1 MHQLLLAAVKEEKQ
15 FLCNGTGQKVGGKS
29 ILDCGK
35 INTPQVCVEW
45 KKARNP
51 ERLVLI
57 KGNKTVVTVENSE

>member
-1 MHQLLLAAVKEEKQ
+1 MVQDKKWWWWW
-15 FLCNGTGQKVGGKS
+15 GGS

-51 ERLVLI
+51 ERLVLR
-57 KGNKTVVTVENSE
+57 KGNKTVVTVENTE